1 VLVLGEALVDRFAD
15 GSVVGGAPFN
25 VARSLAAFGVPTTM
39 VTRIGRQDDDGASV
53 LASALRFGLH
63 DGAIQRDDVRPT
75 GVVTVV
81 ERDGQHRF
89 HIHDDA
95 AWDHLDLDEALRALA
110 WSSPRIVYFGTLAQR
125 RPTAARAIRAL
136 LDRTPALRY
145 LDLNLRAGQDNRDL
159 AAQSLQRADWV
170 KVNDDELRTLLVWF
184 APALD
189 AATDD
194 DSPTMREG
202 VRLLMGRFALS
213 RLIVTRGDRGYAA
226 YDARARRIA
235 HGAAC
240 PVDRV
245 VDTVGVQAT
254 PSAPPAWP
262 CCPRGDRSGRRW
274 RPATASPPPSAVSEA
289 RCPKMRASSR
299 PGAARSACSP
309 RPGRPCRPFVLPRP
323 SDELRRQ
330 AAPVVLADPE
340 HECRLLRHPVQLRPA
355 AEPT

>member
-1 VLVLGEALVDRFAD
+1 MPSPTPAARPSRAVLVLGEALVDRFAD
-15 GSVVGGAPFN
+15 GPVVGGAPFN

-39 VTRIGRQDDDGASV
+39 VTRIGRQDDDGVRV
-53 LASALRFGLH
+53 LDSALRFGLH

-245 VDTVGVQAT
+245 VDTVGAGDAFSAACLALLSAGRPIRSSLEAGNRFAAAICGQRGALPEDASFFQAWR
-254 PSAPPAWP
+254 SALGLQP
-262 CCPRGDRSGRRW
+262 
-274 RPATASPPPSAVSEA
+274 
-289 RCPKMRASSR
+289 
-299 PGAARSACSP
+299 AARSP
-309 RPGRPCRPFVLPRP
+309 VPP
-323 SDELRRQ
+323 LR
-330 AAPVVLADPE
+330 LAE
-340 HECRLLRHPVQLRPA
+340 AVR
-355 AEPT
+355 

>member
-1 VLVLGEALVDRFAD
+1 MPSPTPAARPSRAVLVLGEALVDRFAD
-15 GSVVGGAPFN
+15 GPVVGGAPFN

-39 VTRIGRQDDDGASV
+39 VTRIGRQDDDGVRV
-53 LASALRFGLH
+53 LDSALRFGLH

-89 HIHDDA
+89 QIHDDA

-125 RPTAARAIRAL
+125 HAVSAHAIRAL

-194 DSPTMREG
+194 DSPAMREG
-202 VRLLMGRFALS
+202 VRLLMDRFALS
-213 RLIVTRGDRGYAA
+213 RLIVTRGERGYAA

-235 HGAAC
+235 HGAAY
-240 PVDRV
+240 PVSRV
-245 VDTVGVQAT
+245 VDTVGAGDAFSAACLAMLSAGRPLKASLDAGNRYAAAICGERGALPEDQAFFRAWR
-254 PSAPPAWP
+254 SALGLQP
-262 CCPRGDRSGRRW
+262 
-274 RPATASPPPSAVSEA
+274 
-289 RCPKMRASSR
+289 
-299 PGAARSACSP
+299 AARSVASHS
-309 RPGRPCRPFVLPRP
+309 RIA
-323 SDELRRQ
+323 E
-330 AAPVVLADPE
+330 AA
-340 HECRLLRHPVQLRPA
+340 R
-355 AEPT
+355 